1 MDITEALIL
10 LAHETPRKST
20 PASGQRLP
28 HWTARIQIRIIVA
41 EKALLENIC
50 SMRPSSMNPFQSALV
65 YASSLLF
72 FLFNYLLDALGLY
85 QLSHQRSPYTDQQQ
99 WVALKKN
106 YLRGCSRS
114 LPTEAPGKHTH
125 THTHA
130 HTHTHTHTHTD
141 RWLRWSRIRLQCRR
155 PRFHPWVGARSP
167 GEGNGH
173 SLQYSGL
180 ENPMDRGAW

>member
-85 QLSHQRSPYTDQQQ
+85 QLRHQES
-99 WVALKKN
+99 
-106 YLRGCSRS
+106 
-114 LPTEAPGKHTH
+114 TH
-125 THTHA
+125 THTR
-130 HTHTHTHTHTD
+130 THTHTHTRTHTQIGGSGGQESACNAGD
-141 RWLRWSRIRLQCRR
+141 PGSIPGLVKDPLEKGMATHSNILAWRIL
-155 PRFHPWVGARSP
+155 WTEAP
-167 GEGNGH
+167 G
-173 SLQYSGL
+173 GL
-180 ENPMDRGAW
+180 